1 MVDGIFNQ
9 YMLSLGEF
17 NDLTNIDAENLTFES
32 YVVMIFFFMATF
44 FTQITMLNML
54 IAIMGDS
61 FARSMENMKHFGI
74 QTKLEILISL
84 NSVLPKKEVSPE
96 GKVFLIIAEPADGNE
111 TDDVDWEGSI
121 KSDNEE
127 SKEECY

>member
-17 NDLTNIDAENLTFES
+17 GDLNNIDAENLTFET

-61 FARSMENMKHFGI
+61 FDRSMENMNRFGI
-74 QTKLEILISL
+74 QTKLNILIS
-84 NSVLPKKEVSPE
+84 
-96 GKVFLIIAEPADGNE
+96 
-111 TDDVDWEGSI
+111 
-121 KSDNEE
+121 
-127 SKEECY
+127 